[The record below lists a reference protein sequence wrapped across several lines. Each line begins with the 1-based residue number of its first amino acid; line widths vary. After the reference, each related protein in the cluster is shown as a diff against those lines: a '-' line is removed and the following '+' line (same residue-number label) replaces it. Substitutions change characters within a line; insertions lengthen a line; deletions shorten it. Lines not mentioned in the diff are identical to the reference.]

1 MQTQQRTA
9 APRSTNANT
18 EVQAF
23 KHCLGNLEN
32 VTLRKYF
39 ALSSSQKADSGQGP
53 GPRASGSGEGK
64 GEARIDST
72 TGALA
77 PAPATSGISPPPPAV
92 STLPFHLPCASFAY
106 TMHMQ
111 HLVIEVLD
119 FLEPLP
125 VGADD
130 ERIAD
135 SEEGL

>member
-1 MQTQQRTA
+1 MARA
-9 APRSTNANT
+9 
-18 EVQAF
+18 
-23 KHCLGNLEN
+23 
-32 VTLRKYF
+32 
-39 ALSSSQKADSGQGP
+39 QGP
-53 GPRASGSGEGK
+53 GPRAAEKAKGKRGS
-64 GEARIDST
+64 IQQ
-72 TGALA
+72 LA
-77 PAPATSGISPPPPAV
+77 PSLPLLPPRVFPPTPPAV